1 MKLFRREKY
10 LSRIRGFYDACD
22 LIKVISGIRRCGKS
36 SLMHTIAEELK
47 EKGVPEE
54 NLIFYNLDKYGYK
67 YIHTPQ
73 QLEELLFSN
82 QDIKGIK
89 YVFIDEIQNVK
100 DFEPVINALRE
111 EEEYSIFITGSNS
124 YLLSGELATKLTGR
138 YIEFELFTLTYDE
151 YKEMK
156 KFYNKE
162 INSDGVLEFDNYIIE
177 GGFPRTITLDSRFEK
192 ETYVKNV
199 LQDILKKDIRYRV
212 KIRNLEAFTLVQN
225 YIINNF
231 GATTSISNICNDLN
245 KAGHKITRRTVSTY
259 VQALVDA
266 KVISECKRF
275 DMKSRKS
282 LKNEKKYYL
291 ADTSLYY
298 ANNNDHRINYGPT
311 LENIVYNYA
320 KSMGYEVS
328 VGKIGNLEVDFIVR
342 DIENNYAYLQVALT
356 IENST
361 KTEDREYRPL
371 EKIKDNYPK
380 YVLTRRDLIQ
390 KRNGI
395 KHANIIEFI
404 SDKKLFD

>member
-67 YIHTPQ
+67 YIHTPE

-199 LQDILKKDIRYRV
+199 LQDIFKKDIRYRV

-231 GATTSISNICNDLN
+231 GATTNISNICNDLN

-320 KSMGYEVS
+320 KSMGFEVS

>member
-1 MKLFRREKY
+1 M
-10 LSRIRGFYDACD
+10 
-22 LIKVISGIRRCGKS
+22 
-36 SLMHTIAEELK
+36 
-47 EKGVPEE
+47 
-54 NLIFYNLDKYGYK
+54 
-67 YIHTPQ
+67 
-73 QLEELLFSN
+73 
-82 QDIKGIK
+82 
-89 YVFIDEIQNVK
+89 
-100 DFEPVINALRE
+100 
-111 EEEYSIFITGSNS
+111 
-124 YLLSGELATKLTGR
+124 
-138 YIEFELFTLTYDE
+138 
-151 YKEMK
+151 
-156 KFYNKE
+156 
-162 INSDGVLEFDNYIIE
+162 
-177 GGFPRTITLDSRFEK
+177 FEK

-225 YIINNF
+225 YISNNF
-231 GATTSISNICNDLN
+231 GTTTSISNICNDLN

-342 DIENNYAYLQVALT
+342 DIENNYAFLQVALT

-404 SDKKLFD
+404 SDKNLFD